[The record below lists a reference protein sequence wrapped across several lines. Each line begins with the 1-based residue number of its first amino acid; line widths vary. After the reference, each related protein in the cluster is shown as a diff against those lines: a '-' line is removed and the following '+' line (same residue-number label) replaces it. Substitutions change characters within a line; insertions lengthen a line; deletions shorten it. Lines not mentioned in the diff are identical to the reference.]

1 LKSRSSMSEA
11 ERVGHITLECIYSSA
26 PGMGWFVR
34 LDFSSI
40 GDEINV
46 IFESGGT
53 DIDQENRKYKL
64 NQELNWRTVSKFL
77 IDNYDVCIFGDYCE
91 FNDHID
97 VNGVMNWMKV
107 PISLAWIRD
116 DSLNPK
122 YEDAVHRLISLSD
135 EEAQSYVDSNI
146 PEMLEKEGMSRS
158 DLAGGSNS

>member
-1 LKSRSSMSEA
+1 
-11 ERVGHITLECIYSSA
+11 
-26 PGMGWFVR
+26 
-34 LDFSSI
+34 
-40 GDEINV
+40 
-46 IFESGGT
+46 
-53 DIDQENRKYKL
+53 
-64 NQELNWRTVSKFL
+64 
-77 IDNYDVCIFGDYCE
+77 
-91 FNDHID
+91 
-97 VNGVMNWMKV
+97 VMNWMKV